1 MAEPQKSPSRRVAVH
16 EVVWPD
22 GRRWALAVVVLQGGL
37 VTDCYPFKHEP
48 PLTEWL
54 GGTVTIEETAQG
66 MVAFRNG
73 QRLL

>member
-1 MAEPQKSPSRRVAVH
+1 MKASRKARSRRVAVH
-16 EVVWPD
+16 EAVWPD
-22 GRRWALAVVVLQGGL
+22 GRRWSLAVVVLQGGF

-66 MVAFRNG
+66 LVAFRNG